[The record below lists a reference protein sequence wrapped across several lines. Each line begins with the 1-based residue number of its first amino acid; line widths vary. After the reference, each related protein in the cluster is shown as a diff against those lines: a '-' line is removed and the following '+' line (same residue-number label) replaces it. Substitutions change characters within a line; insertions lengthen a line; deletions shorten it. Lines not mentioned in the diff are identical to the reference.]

1 MLVFRFLAARKW
13 NDNRKNSH
21 EENNK
26 KKDPSFLL
34 WTLCHSIV
42 PFYFSGFFEVGFHS
56 SRWFNGIYSKFYAVT
71 QFVSSSL
78 LSPSYIDFLS
88 LSRSLRLT
96 HTDSRALLNYIKLRC
111 VIAGDNAKLRSF
123 FSSYEVCPTKSM
135 ISFKLIKFFNVF
147 ILWAQHEKTPRSTS
161 DIIRLQTMNMMTF

>member
-26 KKDPSFLL
+26 KRIRLF
-34 WTLCHSIV
+34 
-42 PFYFSGFFEVGFHS
+42 FFEHCAILLFRFTFLAFLRLVHS
-56 SRWFNGIYSKFYAVT
+56 SRWFNGIYSNFYAVT

-111 VIAGDNAKLRSF
+111 VIAEDNAKLRSF

-147 ILWAQHEKTPRSTS
+147 ILWAQHERTPRSTS